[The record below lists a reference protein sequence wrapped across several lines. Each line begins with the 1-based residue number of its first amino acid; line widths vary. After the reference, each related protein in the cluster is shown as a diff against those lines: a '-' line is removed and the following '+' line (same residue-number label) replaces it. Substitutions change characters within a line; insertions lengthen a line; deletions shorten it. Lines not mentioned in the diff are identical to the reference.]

1 MVKQYEAMVNA
12 NLYLKVKA
20 SDKTEAKNKVLEVFD
35 KMKDYAQIDVN
46 SLDIIEP
53 VKNES

>member
-35 KMKDYAQIDVN
+35 KMKDYAQMDVN

-53 VKNES
+53 VKK

>member
-1 MVKQYEAMVNA
+1 MVKQYEAMANA

-35 KMKDYAQIDVN
+35 KMKDYAQMDVN
-46 SLDIIEP
+46 SLDIIETA
-53 VKNES
+53 KNES